1 MGLRSVA
8 GDLGLSWNLIILT
21 DASAAIG
28 VCRRRGLGKIR
39 HLATA
44 DLWIQDKLRCKEF
57 QLVKVAGVDN
67 VSDIM
72 TKFTDRSTLEK
83 HLLSMG
89 LREEFGRAQSAPT
102 IEHTNAFHFS
112 FAFRRKSSAL

>member
-8 GDLGLSWNLIILT
+8 QDLGCTWKLVVLT
-21 DASAAIG
+21 DATAAIG

-57 QLVKVAGVDN
+57 ELVKVAGTDN

-72 TKFTDRSTLEK
+72 TKFTDRATLEK
-83 HLLSMG
+83 HLLSMS
-89 LREEFGRAQSAPT
+89 LRQEYGRAQSAPT
-102 IEHTNAFHFS
+102 LEQSNARLFS
-112 FAFRRKSSAL
+112 GAFRRRNSAL